1 MDSIFQDDPLVVIGR
16 QCNFVYFFLEQLVP
30 MTSNDI
36 HRPHLCLSRKQ
47 TRLVIFK
54 INAPLDD
61 GFLNTLAAFLL
72 FPLVHLVRVQ
82 LCPQSYTFSDDL
94 STRFVFEHTYNILV
108 TSNYPRNLLWEN
120 YSYTKIRAHHLK
132 CPCKNLLF
140 QYRMLNC
147 RYL

>member
-61 GFLNTLAAFLL
+61 GLLNTLAAFLL
-72 FPLVHLVRVQ
+72 FSLVHLVRVQ
-82 LCPQSYTFSDDL
+82 LCPQSYKFSDDL
-94 STRFVFEHTYNILV
+94 SARFVFEHAY
-108 TSNYPRNLLWEN
+108 NLLVISN
-120 YSYTKIRAHHLK
+120 FYTRGMSFGKITRIKKFAHIA
-132 CPCKNLLF
+132 
-140 QYRMLNC
+140 
-147 RYL
+147 